1 MTNKVYIFD
10 SHPVQ
15 YKAPVYREINRI
27 SPGVF
32 EVIYASDFSVRGGN
46 VDRGFGVEVKW
57 DVPLL
62 SGYDY
67 RVLRNGDS
75 TDHLSGKG
83 VFRLLK
89 DERPRAVIL
98 THTRYQ
104 FDRVAYLS
112 ALALG
117 IPILIRQ
124 ETQDQTHASERT
136 ALKSLLRGL
145 AYRLIYASVKHA
157 FCFGELNRL
166 HLERHG
172 ISPSRMSMAHFSVAN
187 PLKDVSG
194 DTKWAQR
201 AELRERLAIPA
212 NAKVLGFFGKL
223 IPVKNPGLIYDS
235 LEHIPAEQR
244 RGLHLLFVGS
254 GQMETVLREQASAAA
269 ELYGVRS
276 VFAGF
281 INQQQ
286 LHQYYLATDI
296 VVLPSKREAW
306 GLVINEALD
315 AGNAVVMTHTVGCQ
329 HEFGTWERARV
340 VTEGDASAL
349 GGAIAELAQYE
360 RSLDWATRK
369 MEAYSTEAAA
379 QDMARV
385 FQKHVTKE
393 H

>member
-27 SPGVF
+27 APGVF
-32 EVIYASDFSVRGGN
+32 EVIYASDFSVRAGS

-62 SGYDY
+62 SGYDF
-67 RVLRNGDS
+67 RVLGNGTG

-89 DERPRAVIL
+89 EERPRAVVL

-117 IPILIRQ
+117 IPILVRQ
-124 ETQDQTHASERT
+124 ETQDQTHANERT

-145 AYRLIYASVKHA
+145 AYRVIYAPVKHA

-187 PLKDVSG
+187 PLKDLG
-194 DTKWAQR
+194 NETKWAQR
-201 AELRERLAIPA
+201 AELRERLGIPA
-212 NAKVLGFFGKL
+212 DAKVLGFFGKL
-223 IPVKNPGLIYDS
+223 IPVKNPSLIYHS
-235 LEHIPAEQR
+235 LQHVPAEQR
-244 RGLHLLFVGS
+244 RELHLLFVGS
-254 GQMETVLREQASAAA
+254 GQMENVLRELASEA
-269 ELYGVRS
+269 EDRYGVHT

-296 VVLPSKREAW
+296 VALPSKREAW

-315 AGNAVVMTHTVGCQ
+315 AGNAVVMTDTVGCH
-329 HEFGTWERARV
+329 HEFGTWERTRV
-340 VTEGDASAL
+340 VPEGDASAL
-349 GGAIAELAQYE
+349 GKSIAELARYE
-360 RSLDWATRK
+360 RSLEWAAAQ
-369 MEAYSTEAAA
+369 MEPYSTESAAR
-379 QDMARV
+379 DMARV
-385 FQKHVTKE
+385 FKSYTTQG
-393 H
+393 